1 MVGLFSA
8 LTTRKSETKKK
19 FLVAKFLIKLWFLG
33 IVIIVIILTYD
44 SIRGLS
50 EQKYLT

>member
-1 MVGLFSA
+1 MVGLFFA
-8 LTTRKSETKKK
+8 LTTRKSETKRKI
-19 FLVAKFLIKLWFLG
+19 LVAKFWIKLWFLA

-44 SIRGLS
+44 SVRGLS